1 MTYRG
6 WRSIP
11 SLAGLVLLGGSLAG
25 EALAAE
31 AGDDF
36 YKGKQITLV
45 TTADA
50 GSVYVTYARL
60 LAQHLPDHLAGRPT
74 MIVQMM
80 PGASGLTGAYYLYN
94 AAPRD
99 GTVIGAVNANIP
111 TAPLLNRDEAKFDVN
126 KYSWLGS
133 ISRDPFVGF
142 VWHTA
147 PIKTLDEAKR
157 TEVILGG
164 QALGAASVD
173 MAVLGKELFDL
184 KIKIVTGYKSSG
196 ETKLALEKG
205 EIQGVFGNLWTSLK
219 TEKPDWIADQK
230 IRIVTQFG
238 FSKHPD
244 LPDVPL
250 FMDLATKPEDRQLLE
265 LLLSRQEFAKPF
277 VAPPE
282 VPPARLDMLRRAFD
296 ATLKDPKFLEDADKL
311 KLPIDRP
318 MTGEEL
324 ATTTEALSRT
334 PASAIKRLEDIFAGF
349 RAGK

>member
-1 MTYRG
+1 MGMRSLG
-6 WRSIP
+6 WLSI
-11 SLAGLVLLGGSLAG
+11 AAFFGGLSSAD
-25 EALAAE
+25 AAE
-31 AGDDF
+31 DF
-36 YKGKQITLV
+36 YKGKQITLIS
-45 TTADA
+45 TADA

-60 LAQHLPDHLAGRPT
+60 LAQHMPDHIPGRPT

-80 PGASGLTGAYYLYN
+80 PGASGLTGAGFIYN

-99 GTVIGAVNANIP
+99 GTVLAGVNANIP
-111 TAPLLNRDEAKFDVN
+111 MAPLLSRDAAKFDVN
-126 KYSWLGS
+126 KYSWIGN

-142 VWHTA
+142 VWHTT
-147 PIKTLDEAKR
+147 PIQTLDDAKT
-157 TEVILGG
+157 TEVVLGG

-173 MAVLGKELFDL
+173 MPVLAKELLGL
-184 KIKIVTGYKSSG
+184 KVRIVTGYKSSA

-219 TEKPDWIADQK
+219 TEKPDWLADRK

-244 LPDVPL
+244 LADVPL
-250 FMDLATKPEDRQLLE
+250 FMDLAKTVEDRQLLE
-265 LLLSRQEFAKPF
+265 LLLARQEFAKPY

-282 VPPARLDMLRRAFD
+282 VPAERVAILRRAFD
-296 ATLKDPKFLEDADKL
+296 ATLKDPRFLAAAEKMN
-311 KLPIDRP
+311 LPIDRP

-324 ATTTEALSRT
+324 AATTEHISQT
-334 PASAIKRLEDIFAGF
+334 PPAVLKRLEDIFANF

>member
-1 MTYRG
+1 M
-6 WRSIP
+6 RSLRW
-11 SLAGLVLLGGSLAG
+11 LAVAVFFGGLSGA
-25 EALAAE
+25 ADAAE
-31 AGDDF
+31 DF
-36 YKGKQITLV
+36 YKGKQITLIS
-45 TTADA
+45 TADA

-60 LAQHLPDHLAGRPT
+60 LAQHMPDHIPGRPT

-80 PGASGLTGAYYLYN
+80 PGASGLTGAGYIYN

-99 GTVIGAVNANIP
+99 GTVLAGVNANIP
-111 TAPLLNRDEAKFDVN
+111 TAPLLSRDAAKFDVN
-126 KYSWLGS
+126 KYSWIGNV
-133 ISRDPFVGF
+133 SRDPFVGF

-147 PIKTLDEAKR
+147 PIQTLDDAKT
-157 TEVILGG
+157 TEVVLGG

-173 MAVLGKELFDL
+173 MPVLAKELLGL
-184 KIKIVTGYKSSG
+184 KVKIVTGYKSSA

-219 TEKPDWIADQK
+219 TEKPDWLADRK

-244 LPDVPL
+244 LADVPL
-250 FMDLATKPEDRQLLE
+250 FMDLAKTAEDRQLLE
-265 LLLSRQEFAKPF
+265 LLLVRQEFAKPY

-282 VPPARLDMLRRAFD
+282 VPAERIAILRRAFD
-296 ATLKDPKFLEDADKL
+296 ATLKDPQFLAAAEKMN
-311 KLPIDRP
+311 LPVDRP

-324 ATTTEALSRT
+324 AATTERISQT
-334 PASAIKRLEDIFAGF
+334 PPAVLKRLEDIFANF